1 VADVLEVAASWQGGY
16 GSLARA
22 RGHEVWVD
30 EPEAAGGDDRGM
42 MPTELYCASL
52 ASCFCLALAHVAR
65 KRDFELP
72 GLGVTVRA
80 RRAGRELRYDRF
92 VVEATADVDP
102 DRLAALME
110 PARRVCW
117 VSNTIAQSAQYE
129 YRHIGATP
137 WASD

>member
-1 VADVLEVAASWQGGY
+1 VADELEVAAAWQGGY
-16 GSLARA
+16 GSLVRA
-22 RGHEVWVD
+22 REHEVWVD
-30 EPEAAGGDDRGM
+30 EPERAGGDDRGM
-42 MPTELYCASL
+42 MPTELFCAAL
-52 ASCFCLALAHVAR
+52 ASCFCLALAHAAR
-65 KRDFELP
+65 KRDTELP
-72 GLGVTVRA
+72 GLEVAVRA

-102 DRLAALME
+102 DSLAALME

-117 VSNTIAQSAQYE
+117 VSNTLAEGAQYE